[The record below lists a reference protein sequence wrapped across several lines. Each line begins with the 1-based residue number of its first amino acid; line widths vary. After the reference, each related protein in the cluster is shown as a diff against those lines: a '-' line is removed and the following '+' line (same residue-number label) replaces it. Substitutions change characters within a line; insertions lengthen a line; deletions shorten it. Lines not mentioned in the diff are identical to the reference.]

1 MDFID
6 KAISNFIG
14 KFSKDI
20 EIHLSPNL
28 VSFYREAASVQSKP
42 VIYISDTPK
51 KPRVLAVGDGFIPN
65 EPHFK
70 INVFDFSDTSRKTD
84 LNPIDCLIAFFR
96 HCIFKTVKARSM
108 IRPKMIVHNI
118 KSLETLL
125 NNKSEEII
133 EKALYESGAR
143 ICIFK

>member
-1 MDFID
+1 M
-6 KAISNFIG
+6 G
-14 KFSKDI
+14 KFSKNI
-20 EIHLSPNL
+20 EIHLSPSL
-28 VSFYREAASVQSKP
+28 VSFYREATSVQSKP

-51 KPRVLAVGDGFIPN
+51 KPRVLAVGEGFTPN

-70 INVFDFSDTSRKTD
+70 INVFNFSDTSSKTD

-96 HCIFKTVKARSM
+96 HCIVKTVKSRTM
-108 IRPKMIVHNI
+108 IRPKIIVHNV

-133 EKALYESGAR
+133 EKALYESGAK
-143 ICIFK
+143 ICEFK